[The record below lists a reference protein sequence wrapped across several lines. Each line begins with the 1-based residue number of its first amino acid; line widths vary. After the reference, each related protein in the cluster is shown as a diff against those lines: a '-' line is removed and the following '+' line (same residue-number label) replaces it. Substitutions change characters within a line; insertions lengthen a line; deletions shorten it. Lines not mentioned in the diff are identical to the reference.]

1 MEKELKEKLKLNKK
15 EYNQL
20 ITNELKEC
28 LENDDITVELK
39 NTSWIKFNHKYL
51 DYTECKTSK
60 QLIDYTLKKL
70 NLWHELEFALYDINL
85 EPTNNYRL
93 FNLKQAFKT
102 IENKIKDYP
111 RIAENYIEFMQ
122 EYEPLRLDHLIAK
135 VKAVV

>member
-51 DYTECKTSK
+51 DYTECNTI
-60 QLIDYTLKKL
+60 QELIDYALK
-70 NLWHELEFALYDINL
+70 N
-85 EPTNNYRL
+85 
-93 FNLKQAFKT
+93 
-102 IENKIKDYP
+102 
-111 RIAENYIEFMQ
+111 
-122 EYEPLRLDHLIAK
+122 
-135 VKAVV
+135 